1 MTSSKIKDI
10 QKLLCEKSNTKQ
22 QVFQITQNTFASL
35 KKVMKEVSED
45 LFPCLVEDAPK
56 VEVKYTEKG
65 DFEAHLKFSGD
76 TLVVMMH
83 TNIFDFD
90 ESHYVLKN
98 PYIKEDPMREFCGLI
113 QIYNFLADSIKYN
126 REQDIGYLIGR
137 IFVNKE
143 KHFFIDGKRPLS
155 FLYSDI
161 AKNQVTEEVLR
172 NVIEEAMLF
181 CLNFDLLA
189 APLDAISYI
198 SVEQKN
204 LMSYSSGM
212 PTGKR
217 LGFTMS
223 GEQED

>member
-1 MTSSKIKDI
+1 MESKIKDI
-10 QKLLCEKSNTKQ
+10 QHLLCEKSNTKQ
-22 QVFQITQNTFASL
+22 QAFQVTLNTFATL
-35 KKVMKEVSED
+35 KKVMKEVADD
-45 LFPCLVEDAPK
+45 LFPCLAEDAPR
-56 VEVKYTEKG
+56 VEIKYTEKG

-113 QIYNFLADSIKYN
+113 QVYNFLADSIKYN

-161 AKNQVTEEVLR
+161 AKNQITEEVLR
-172 NVIEEAMLF
+172 NIIEEAMLF

-189 APLDAISYI
+189 PPLDAINYI

-217 LGFTMS
+217 LGFMMS
-223 GEQED
+223 SETED

>member
-1 MTSSKIKDI
+1 MTSRIKEI
-10 QKLLCEKSNTKQ
+10 QHILCEKSNTKQ
-22 QVFQITQNTFASL
+22 KVYQITSEVFASIR
-35 KKVMKEVSED
+35 KAMKEVASD
-45 LFPCLVEDAPK
+45 LYPCLAEDAPR

-90 ESHYVLKN
+90 DTHFVTKN
-98 PYIKEDPMREFCGLI
+98 PYIKEDPLREFCGLI
-113 QIYNFLADSIKYN
+113 QVYNFLADSIKYN
-126 REQDIGYLIGR
+126 REQDTGYLIAR
-137 IFVNKE
+137 IFVNKDRR
-143 KHFFIDGKRPLS
+143 FFIDGKRPLS

-161 AKNQVTEEVLR
+161 SKNEVSDAVMR
-172 NVIEEAMLF
+172 NIIEEAMLF

-189 APLDAISYI
+189 PPLDSISYI

-204 LMSYSSGM
+204 LLNYSSGM

-217 LGFTMS
+217 LGFMMS
-223 GEQED
+223 SEEE

>member
-1 MTSSKIKDI
+1 MESKIKDI
-10 QKLLCEKSNTKQ
+10 QHLLCEKSNTKQ
-22 QVFQITQNTFASL
+22 QAFQVTLNTFATL
-35 KKVMKEVSED
+35 KKVMKEVADD
-45 LFPCLVEDAPK
+45 LFPCLAEDAPR
-56 VEVKYTEKG
+56 VEIKYTEKG

-113 QIYNFLADSIKYN
+113 QVYNFLADSIKYN

-161 AKNQVTEEVLR
+161 AKNQITEEVLR
-172 NVIEEAMLF
+172 NIIEEAMLF

-189 APLDAISYI
+189 PPLDAISYI
-198 SVEQKN
+198 CVEQKY
-204 LMSYSSGM
+204 LMSHSSGM

-217 LGFTMS
+217 LGFMMS
-223 GEQED
+223 SEPED

>member
-1 MTSSKIKDI
+1 
-10 QKLLCEKSNTKQ
+10 
-22 QVFQITQNTFASL
+22 
-35 KKVMKEVSED
+35 
-45 LFPCLVEDAPK
+45 
-56 VEVKYTEKG
+56 
-65 DFEAHLKFSGD
+65 
-76 TLVVMMH
+76 
-83 TNIFDFD
+83 
-90 ESHYVLKN
+90 
-98 PYIKEDPMREFCGLI
+98 MREFCGLI